1 MIELTHIY
9 KTYHMGAE
17 EVRALQ
23 DVSLKITPGEFVA
36 IMGPSGSG
44 KSTLMHVLGLLDRPD
59 SGEYY
64 LGQKKLN
71 DLSDD
76 ELAAIRNRLVGF
88 VFQQFHLLP
97 RMTALE
103 NAELPLVY
111 AGKRHLKEQAKQ
123 RIEEVGLADR
133 MNHRPNELSGGQQQR
148 VAIARSLVN
157 GPLIIFA
164 DEPTGNLDS
173 KSKEEI
179 IAILKDLN
187 EKGKTII
194 MVTHENEMVVH
205 AKRVIRMFDGKVI
218 SDVKQGALPK
228 SSAES
233 GTPASSAA
241 EGGVP
246 ATPIGRGAIRPGIAE
261 TQTDQ
266 IIEAVLSKQERKAR
280 ETQFLEYLRQAAQA
294 MISHKMRS
302 FLSILGIL
310 IGVAAVIAMLA
321 VGTGAKESIEKQLA
335 SLGSNLVLVMPGS
348 SRVRGVSSGAGGVT
362 RFTFQDVA
370 AIEKL
375 TDEVKRTSPT
385 VTGRGQLVYGN
396 KNWSTQVEGDGV
408 NYAAIRSATPTLGR
422 FFTDEE
428 VKRRDKVAVLGMTVV
443 RQLFEDADP
452 IGETI
457 KINLIN
463 FKVIGILPEK
473 GATGFRDQ
481 DDTVIIPVTT
491 AMYRV
496 FGKEYLDS
504 ISVEA
509 ASPDAIASA
518 QDSITKIIIKQHH
531 LVTKDEQDS
540 FQLRNMADIKNTLE
554 ATTKTMSL
562 LLGAIA
568 AISLLV
574 GGIGIMNIML
584 VSVTER
590 TREIGLRK
598 AIGATNKDI
607 MVQFLIESVLMSFL
621 GGVSGILLGGGT
633 AVLITLFAGWTVR
646 VSWSSI
652 ILATTFSLA
661 VGIVFGLW
669 PAKKASTLDPIEA
682 LRYE

>member
-1 MIELTHIY
+1 MIELKHIF
-9 KTYHMGAE
+9 KTYQMGT
-17 EVRALQ
+17 VKVNALQ
-23 DVSLKITPGEFVA
+23 DVSLRIAPGEFVA

-44 KSTLMHVLGLLDRPD
+44 KSTLMHILGLLDRPD

-71 DLSDD
+71 VLSDV

-97 RMTALE
+97 RMSALE

-111 AGKRHLKEQAKQ
+111 AGKRHLKEQAKEK
-123 RIEEVGLADR
+123 IEEVGLADR
-133 MNHRPNELSGGQQQR
+133 IHHRPNELSGGQQQR

-157 GPLIIFA
+157 DPLIIFA

-179 IAILKDLN
+179 ISILEGLN
-187 EKGKTII
+187 RKGKTIVV
-194 MVTHENEMVVH
+194 VTHENEVAAH
-205 AKRVIRMFDGKVI
+205 AKRIIRVFDGKVI
-218 SDVKQGALPK
+218 SDVTQGAALKPIE
-228 SSAES
+228 ES
-233 GTPASSAA
+233 Q
-241 EGGVP
+241 V
-246 ATPIGRGAIRPGIAE
+246 
-261 TQTDQ
+261 DK
-266 IIEAVLSKQERKAR
+266 IIDVVLSRQERKAR
-280 ETQFLEYLRQAAQA
+280 ETQFLEYLRQAGGA
-294 MISHKMRS
+294 MVSHKMRS

-335 SLGSNLVLVMPGS
+335 SLGSNLIIVMPGS
-348 SRVRGVSSGAGGVT
+348 SRVHGVSLGAGAVT

-375 TDEVKRTSPT
+375 SDLVKRVNPS
-385 VTGRGQLVYGN
+385 VSGRGQIVYGN
-396 KNWSTQVEGDGV
+396 KNWSTQVEGDDV
-408 NYAAIRSATPTLGR
+408 NYAPMRAAVPVVGR
-422 FFTDEE
+422 FFTEDE
-428 VKRRDKVAVLGMTVV
+428 VRSRDKVAVLGATMVE
-443 RQLFEDADP
+443 QLFGDADP

-463 FKVIGILPEK
+463 FKVIGILPAK

-481 DDTVIIPVTT
+481 DDIVVIPITT

-496 FGKEYLDS
+496 FGKEYIDS

-509 ASPDAIASA
+509 TGPDTINAA
-518 QDSITKIIIKQHH
+518 QDTITDLIIKQHH

-540 FQLRNMADIKNTLE
+540 FQLRNMSDIKNTLE

-562 LLGAIA
+562 LLGTIA

-584 VSVTER
+584 VSVSER

-607 MVQFLIESVLMSFL
+607 MMQFLVEAVLMAAI
-621 GGVSGILLGGGT
+621 GGIFGILLGSAT
-633 AVLITLFAGWTVR
+633 ATLITIFADWTVR
-646 VSWSSI
+646 ISAFSVT
-652 ILATTFSLA
+652 LATAFA
-661 VGIVFGLW
+661 VIVGVVFGLW
-669 PAKKASTLDPIEA
+669 PARQASRLDPIEA

>member
-1 MIELTHIY
+1 MIELKHIS
-9 KTYHMGAE
+9 KIYHMGS
-17 EVRALQ
+17 EVVMALQ
-23 DVSLKITPGEFVA
+23 DVSLKIAAGEFVA

-64 LGQKKLN
+64 LGKKKLN
-71 DLSDD
+71 DLPDV

-103 NAELPLVY
+103 NAALPLIY
-111 AGKRHLKEQAKQ
+111 AGKQHLKEQARD
-123 RIEEVGLADR
+123 RIKEVGLADR
-133 MNHRPNELSGGQQQR
+133 AGHRPGELSGGQQQR

-157 GPLIIFA
+157 DPLIIFA

-179 IAILKDLN
+179 VGILKELN
-187 EKGKTII
+187 ALGKTII
-194 MVTHENEMVVH
+194 MVTHESEMAVH
-205 AKRVIRMFDGKVI
+205 AKRVIRVLDGKII
-218 SDVKQGALPK
+218 SDAKQGELPV
-228 SSAES
+228 SSEES
-233 GTPASSAA
+233 QADK
-241 EGGVP
+241 V
-246 ATPIGRGAIRPGIAE
+246 I
-261 TQTDQ
+261 DV
-266 IIEAVLSKQERKAR
+266 VLSKKERKAR
-280 ETQFLEYLRQAAQA
+280 ETQFLEYLGQAGQA

-321 VGTGAKESIEKQLA
+321 VGQGAKESIEKQLS
-335 SLGSNLVLVMPGS
+335 SLGSNLIMVMPGS
-348 SRVRGVSSGAGGVT
+348 SRIHGVSLGAGAVT

-375 TDEVKRTSPT
+375 TDFAKRVSPS

-396 KNWSTQVEGDGV
+396 KNWSTQVEGAGV
-408 NYAAIRSATPTLGR
+408 NYAPIRAAVPAVGR

-428 VKRRDKVAVLGMTVV
+428 VTRRDKVAVLGTTVV
-443 RQLFEDADP
+443 QQLFENADP
-452 IGETI
+452 IGESV

-463 FKVIGILPEK
+463 FKIIGILPAK
-473 GATGFRDQ
+473 GAAGFRDQ

-496 FGKEYLDS
+496 FGKEYIDS

-509 ASPDAIASA
+509 ASPGIMDAA
-518 QDSITKIIIKQHH
+518 QDEITKLIIKLHH

-540 FQLRNMADIKNTLE
+540 FQLRNMSDIKNTLE

-562 LLGAIA
+562 LLGSIA

-607 MVQFLIESVLMSFL
+607 MVQFLIESILMSFL
-621 GGVSGILLGGGT
+621 GGISGVMLGAGVS
-633 AVLITLFAGWTVR
+633 VLITFFAGWSVK
-646 VSWSSI
+646 VSMSSV
-652 ILATTFSLA
+652 ILATTFSLV

-669 PAKKASTLDPIEA
+669 PARKASQLDPIEA

>member
-1 MIELTHIY
+1 MIELTHIS
-9 KTYHMGAE
+9 KTYHMGSE
-17 EVRALQ
+17 EVAALQ
-23 DVSLKITPGEFVA
+23 DVSLKILPGEFVA

-59 SGEYY
+59 SGDYF
-64 LGQKKLN
+64 LGQKKLEGLA
-71 DLSDD
+71 DE
-76 ELAAIRNRLVGF
+76 ELAAIRNRLIGF

-111 AGKRHLKEQAKQ
+111 AGRRHLKELAKQ
-123 RIEEVGLADR
+123 RIDEVGLANR
-133 MNHRPNELSGGQQQR
+133 AGHRPNELSGGQQQR

-157 GPLIIFA
+157 DPLIIFA

-173 KSKEEI
+173 KSKDEI
-179 IAILKDLN
+179 MGILKELN

-194 MVTHENEMVVH
+194 MVTHENEMAVH
-205 AKRVIRMFDGKVI
+205 AKRVIRMRDGRVT
-218 SDVKQGALPK
+218 SDEKQVTVKRTSQDAQVDKLID
-228 SSAES
+228 
-233 GTPASSAA
+233 
-241 EGGVP
+241 V
-246 ATPIGRGAIRPGIAE
+246 
-261 TQTDQ
+261 
-266 IIEAVLSKQERKAR
+266 VLSKQERKAR
-280 ETQFLEYLRQAAQA
+280 ETQFFEYLSQAVQA
-294 MISHKMRS
+294 MVSHKMRS

-335 SLGSNLVLVMPGS
+335 SLGSNLILVMPGS
-348 SRVRGVSSGAGGVT
+348 ARIHGISSGAGGVT
-362 RFTFQDVA
+362 RFTPQDVA

-375 TDEVKRTSPT
+375 TDEVKRVNPT
-385 VTGRGQLVYGN
+385 VSGKGQLVFGN
-396 KNWSTQVEGDGV
+396 KNWSTQVEGNGI
-408 NYAAIRSATPTLGR
+408 NYPAIRAAVPAVGR
-422 FFTDEE
+422 YFTEE
-428 VKRRDKVAVLGMTVV
+428 EIKRRDKVVVLGMTVV
-443 RQLFEDADP
+443 RELFGDANP
-452 IGETI
+452 VGESI

-481 DDTVIIPVTT
+481 DDIAIIPVTT
-491 AMYRV
+491 AMSRV
-496 FGKEYLDS
+496 FGKDYYDS

-509 ASPDAIASA
+509 SGPDVTDALQA
-518 QDSITKIIIKQHH
+518 SITKVIIKQHR
-531 LVTKDEQDS
+531 LLTKDEQDS
-540 FQLRNMADIKNTLE
+540 FQLRNMADLKKTLE
-554 ATTKTMSL
+554 TTTQTMSL

-607 MVQFLIESVLMSFL
+607 MVQFLIESVLMSFIGGIAGITL
-621 GGVSGILLGGGT
+621 GASV
-633 AVLITLFAGWTVR
+633 AALITVFAGWTVR
-646 VSWSSI
+646 VSLASV
-652 ILATTFSLA
+652 ILATSFSLV

>member
-1 MIELTHIY
+1 MIELKHIY
-9 KTYHMGAE
+9 KTYHMGSQ
-17 EVRALQ
+17 EVRALD
-23 DVSLKITPGEFVA
+23 DVSLKISPGEFVA

-59 SGEYY
+59 KGEYF
-64 LGQKKLN
+64 LGERKIN
-71 DLSDD
+71 DLSDE
-76 ELAAIRNRLVGF
+76 ELAAVRNRLVGF

-97 RMTALE
+97 RMTAVE

-123 RIEEVGLADR
+123 RIEEVGLGDR
-133 MNHRPNELSGGQQQR
+133 MDHRPNELSGGEQQR

-157 GPLIIFA
+157 DPLIIFA

-179 IAILKDLN
+179 ISILKELN
-187 EKGKTII
+187 AKGKTII
-194 MVTHENEMVVH
+194 IVTHENEMAVH
-205 AKRVIRMFDGKVI
+205 AQRIIRVFDGKVI
-218 SDVKQGALPK
+218 SDVKQGAVLK
-228 SSAES
+228 
-233 GTPASSAA
+233 PAQ
-241 EGGVP
+241 VNP
-246 ATPIGRGAIRPGIAE
+246 A
-261 TQTDQ
+261 DK
-266 IIEAVLSKQERKAR
+266 IIETVLSKQERKAR
-280 ETQFLEYLRQAAQA
+280 ETKFLEYLRQAAQA
-294 MISHKMRS
+294 MVSHKMRS

-335 SLGSNLVLVMPGS
+335 SLGSNLILVMPGS
-348 SRVRGVSSGAGGVT
+348 SRIHGVSSGAGGVT

-375 TDEVKRTSPT
+375 TDLVKRVSPSAS
-385 VTGRGQLVYGN
+385 GRGQIVYEN
-396 KNWSTQVEGDGV
+396 QNWSTQVEGDGV
-408 NYAAIRSATPTLGR
+408 EYAAIRAATPSVGR

-428 VKRRDKVAVLGMTVV
+428 VMRRDKVAVLGVTVV
-443 RQLFEDADP
+443 RQLFGDTNP

-473 GATGFRDQ
+473 GATGFHDQ
-481 DDTVIIPVTT
+481 DDIVIIPITT

-509 ASPDAIASA
+509 VSPDAIASA
-518 QDSITKIIIKQHH
+518 QDSISKTIIKQHH

-540 FQLRNMADIKNTLE
+540 FQIRNMADLKKTLE
-554 ATTKTMSL
+554 TTTKTMSL

-621 GGVSGILLGGGT
+621 GGITGILLGGG
-633 AVLITLFAGWTVR
+633 ASVLISLFAGWTVR
-646 VSWSSI
+646 VSSSSI

-669 PAKKASTLDPIEA
+669 PAQKASKLDPIEA

>member
-1 MIELTHIY
+1 MLELKHIY
-9 KTYHMGAE
+9 KTYHMGSE

-23 DVSLKITPGEFVA
+23 DVSLKISTGEFVA

-59 SGEYY
+59 SGDYY

-71 DLSDD
+71 GLSDD
-76 ELAAIRNRLVGF
+76 ELAAIRNRIVGF

-103 NAELPLVY
+103 NAALPLVY
-111 AGKRHLKEQAKQ
+111 AGKQHLKDLARQ
-123 RIEEVGLADR
+123 RIGEVGLADR
-133 MNHRPNELSGGQQQR
+133 VHHRPNELSGGQQQR

-157 GPLIIFA
+157 DPLIIFA

-179 IAILKDLN
+179 IGILKDLN

-194 MVTHENEMVVH
+194 MVTHENEMAVH
-205 AKRVIRMFDGKVI
+205 AKRVIRVLDGKVI
-218 SDVKQGALPK
+218 SDLRQGTQPLP
-228 SSAES
+228 SDES
-233 GTPASSAA
+233 QA
-241 EGGVP
+241 
-246 ATPIGRGAIRPGIAE
+246 
-261 TQTDQ
+261 DK
-266 IIEAVLSKQERKAR
+266 IIDTVLSKKERKAR
-280 ETQFLEYLRQAAQA
+280 ETQFLEYLRQAAQS

-321 VGTGAKESIEKQLA
+321 VGTGAKESIEKQLS
-335 SLGSNLVLVMPGS
+335 SLGSNLVMVMPGS
-348 SRVRGVSSGAGGVT
+348 SRIGGISSGAGAVT

-375 TDEVKRTSPT
+375 TDRIKRVNPAVS
-385 VTGRGQLVYGN
+385 GKGQVVYAN
-396 KNWSTQVEGDGV
+396 KNWSTQVEGDSV
-408 NYAAIRSATPTLGR
+408 NYALMRAAIPTVGR

-428 VKRRDKVAVLGMTVV
+428 VKRRDKVVVLGVTVV
-443 RQLFEDADP
+443 KQLFGDIDP
-452 IGETI
+452 IGENI
-457 KINLIN
+457 KINLVN

-509 ASPDAIASA
+509 ASPEVIASI
-518 QDSITKIIIKQHH
+518 QDDISQIIIKQHH

-540 FQLRNMADIKNTLE
+540 FQTRNMADIKNTLE

-598 AIGATNKDI
+598 AIGASNKDI

-621 GGVSGILLGGGT
+621 GGITGILLGGGT
-633 AVLITLFAGWTVR
+633 SVLITIFAKWTVR
-646 VSWSSI
+646 VSLSSV
-652 ILATTFSLA
+652 ILATTFSLV

-669 PAKKASTLDPIEA
+669 PAHKASKLDPIEA